1 MEEQEIDRSSALS
14 KALNSLKVHL
24 STTQKKQMAGL
35 SFLIFISALFDV
47 FGLASILPLVK
58 LATEPNLIFKSDVL
72 NYLYHAGNFSTE
84 KNFLLFI
91 ICFVFVFFLFKTIFG
106 LFVNYLQTKFSTA
119 VAYNITKKQFEKYFN
134 LNYYQFS
141 SLKSSSIIHH
151 VINNPISYITWVVLP
166 LIMLLSETI
175 IVILIVGGIAIYD
188 FKLFVFISI
197 IIGPATWI
205 IYKLLKN
212 KSTHIGLEMNK
223 IFPQSMGTLN
233 QTIQGYIDIKLA
245 DKEDFYESKFLRLQ
259 KSYHALNMKSYLHN
273 LIPMRANE
281 MVALSGVILIFIYA
295 IFLTDNTASTIVMVS
310 LFAAAAYRLMP
321 SLNRIISSL
330 VYIQKNLGALE
341 NLNLFEGEI
350 KISEE
355 SQETIKFNDS
365 IHLENISF
373 KFPNTTKNII
383 DDISLSLKKGE
394 KIGIIG
400 SSGSGKTTLINILL
414 KFHNEYEGII
424 KIDDTVLTNQNLK
437 SWRKLIGYVKQDI
450 FLMDASIIDNITFND
465 SQPDE
470 QRLKLA
476 IEQSSL
482 TSFITN
488 LPEGL
493 NTRIGERGSS
503 LSGGQKQRL
512 SIARSLYRNAEILI
526 FDEATSALDN
536 QTEQDVSDSIDAL
549 SKTQKTIIIIAH
561 RLTTLKNCDRIY
573 ELKDG
578 KIAAIHQYAD
588 LIKNII

>member
-35 SFLIFISALFDV
+35 SLLIFISALFDV

-58 LATEPNLIFKSDVL
+58 IATEPTLIFKTEAL
-72 NYLYHAGNFSTE
+72 NYLYHKGNFSTE

-91 ICFVFVFFLFKTIFG
+91 ICFVFVFFLFKTVFG

-188 FKLFVFISI
+188 YKLFVFISI

-259 KSYHALNMKSYLHN
+259 KSYHSLNMKSYLHN

-383 DDISLSLKKGE
+383 DDISFSIKKGE

-414 KFHNEYEGII
+414 KFHNEYEGVI
-424 KIDDTVLTNQNLK
+424 KIDDTVLKNQHLK

-450 FLMDASIIDNITFND
+450 FLMDASIIDNITFNE

-482 TSFITN
+482 KSFITN

-536 QTEQDVSDSIDAL
+536 QTEQEVSDSIDAL

>member
-1 MEEQEIDRSSALS
+1 MEEQVIDRNSALS
-14 KALNSLKVHL
+14 KALYSLKVHL
-24 STTQKKQMAGL
+24 SFSQKKQMAGL
-35 SFLIFISALFDV
+35 SLLIFISALFDV

-58 LATEPNLIFKSDVL
+58 LATEPNLIFKNDAL
-72 NYLYHAGNFSTE
+72 NYLYHVGNFSTE

-91 ICFVFVFFLFKTIFG
+91 ICFVFVFFLFKTLFG

-151 VINNPISYITWVVLP
+151 VINNPISYITWIVLP

-175 IVILIVGGIAIYD
+175 IVLLIVGGIAIYD

-281 MVALSGVILIFIYA
+281 MVALSGVILIFVYA

-341 NLNLFEGEI
+341 NLNLFEKEI
-350 KISEE
+350 KLAEE
-355 SQETIKFNDS
+355 NQATIKFNNS

-383 DDISLSLKKGE
+383 DDISLSIKKGE
-394 KIGIIG
+394 KVGIIG

-424 KIDDTVLTNQNLK
+424 KIDDTVLNDEHLK

>member
-1 MEEQEIDRSSALS
+1 MEAQEVDRSNALS
-14 KALNSLKVHL
+14 KAIKSLKVHL
-24 STTQKKQMAGL
+24 TSSQKKKMFGL
-35 SFLIFISALFDV
+35 SFLIFISAVFDV

-58 LATEPNLIFKSDVL
+58 LATEPSLIFKNAFL
-72 NYLYHAGNFSTE
+72 NQIYHAGHFNTE
-84 KNFLLFI
+84 KNFLLFVI
-91 ICFVFVFFLFKTIFG
+91 IAVFLFFLFKTFFG
-106 LFVNYLQTKFSTA
+106 LFVNYLQTKFSTE
-119 VAYNITKKQFEKYFN
+119 VAYEITKRQFEKYFG
-134 LNYYQFS
+134 LNYYEFS
-141 SLKSSSIIHH
+141 SLKSSNIIHH

-175 IVILIVGGIAIYD
+175 IVLLIVGGIAIYD

-197 IIGPATWI
+197 IIGPATWL
-205 IYKLLKN
+205 IYRMLKN

-233 QTIQGYIDIKLA
+233 QTVVGYIDIKLA
-245 DKEDFYESKFLRLQ
+245 DKEEYYKAKFLRLQ

-295 IFLTDNTASTIVMVS
+295 IFLTDNTASAIVMVS

-341 NLNLFEGEI
+341 NLNLYQHEATTEEQSEEI
-350 KISEE
+350 KFE
-355 SQETIKFNDS
+355 KS
-365 IHLENISF
+365 ITLNQITF
-373 KFPNTTKNII
+373 AFPNQKKNTV
-383 DDISLSLKKGE
+383 DGISLSIKKGE

-400 SSGSGKTTLINILL
+400 SSGSGKTTLINLLL
-414 KFHNEYEGII
+414 KFHNISTGEI
-424 KIDDTVLTNQNLK
+424 KIDNTLLSNSHLK

-465 SQPDE
+465 AHPDE
-470 QRLKLA
+470 ARLNNA

-482 TSFITN
+482 AGFIKS

-536 QTEQDVSDSIDAL
+536 QTEKEVSDAIDQL
-549 SKTQKTIIIIAH
+549 SNTQKTIIIIAH
-561 RLTTLKNCDRIY
+561 RITTLKNCDRIY

-578 KIAAIHQYAD
+578 KIVAVHQYAD
-588 LIKNII
+588 LIKNMI

>member
-72 NYLYHAGNFSTE
+72 NYFYHAGNFSTE

-355 SQETIKFNDS
+355 SPETIKFNDS

-383 DDISLSLKKGE
+383 DDISLSIKKGE

-465 SQPDE
+465 SQPDQ

>member
-1 MEEQEIDRSSALS
+1 MEEQEIDRSNALL
-14 KALNSLKVHL
+14 KAIKSLKVHL
-24 STTQKKQMAGL
+24 TSSQKKKMVGL
-35 SFLIFISALFDV
+35 SFLIFISAVLDV

-58 LATEPNLIFKSDVL
+58 LATEPSLIFKNEILSKI
-72 NYLYHAGNFSTE
+72 YIAGHFTNE
-84 KNFLLFI
+84 KNFLLFVI
-91 ICFVFVFFLFKTIFG
+91 ISVFVFFLFKTLFG
-106 LFVNYLQTKFSTA
+106 LFVNYLQTKFSTE
-119 VAYNITKKQFEKYFN
+119 VAFGITNRQFEKYFG

-141 SLKSSSIIHH
+141 TIKSSSIIHH

-175 IVILIVGGIAIYD
+175 IVFLIIGGIAIYD

-197 IIGPATWI
+197 IIGPATWL
-205 IYKLLKN
+205 IYRLLKN
-212 KSTHIGLEMNK
+212 KSSHIGLEMNK

-233 QTIQGYIDIKLA
+233 QTVLGYIDIKLA
-245 DKEDFYESKFLRLQ
+245 DKEEFYKNKFLRLQ

-295 IFLTDNTASTIVMVS
+295 IFLTDNTASAIVMVS

-321 SLNRIISSL
+321 SLNRIISSM

-341 NLNLFEGEI
+341 NLNLFQEEI
-350 KISEE
+350 KKSET
-355 SQETIKFNDS
+355 SQEEISFKDS
-365 IHLENISF
+365 ISLEHVSF
-373 KFPNTTKNII
+373 KFPNTNNNII
-383 DDISLSLKKGE
+383 NDVSLSIKKGE

-414 KFHNEYEGII
+414 KFHNNYEGVI
-424 KIDDTVLTNQNLK
+424 KIDDTILNDQHLK

-450 FLMDASIIDNITFND
+450 FLMDATIIDNITFND

-470 QRLKLA
+470 KRLQDA

-482 TSFITN
+482 TNYIKN

-536 QTEQDVSDSIDAL
+536 QTEQEVSDAIDQL
-549 SKTQKTIIIIAH
+549 SNTQKTIIIIAH

-573 ELKDG
+573 ELKEG
-578 KIAAIHQYAD
+578 KIVAVHQYAD

>member
-259 KSYHALNMKSYLHN
+259 KGYHALNMKSYLHN

>member
-1 MEEQEIDRSSALS
+1 MEEQQIDRSNALS
-14 KALNSLKVHL
+14 KAIKSLKVHL
-24 STTQKKQMAGL
+24 TSSQKKKMLGL
-35 SFLIFISALFDV
+35 SFLIFISAVFDV

-58 LATEPNLIFKSDVL
+58 LATEPSLIFKHELLRKIYS
-72 NYLYHAGNFSTE
+72 AGQFTNE
-84 KNFLLFI
+84 KNFLLFVI
-91 ICFVFVFFLFKTIFG
+91 ITVFLFFLFKTLFG

-119 VAYNITKKQFEKYFN
+119 VAYGITKRQFEKYFG

-141 SLKSSSIIHH
+141 TIKSSSIIHH

-197 IIGPATWI
+197 IIGPATWL
-205 IYKLLKN
+205 IYRMLKN

-233 QTIQGYIDIKLA
+233 QTVLGYIDIKLA
-245 DKEDFYESKFLRLQ
+245 DKEDFYKNKFLRLQ

-295 IFLTDNTASTIVMVS
+295 IFLTDNTASAIVMVS

-321 SLNRIISSL
+321 SLNRIISSM
-330 VYIQKNLGALE
+330 VYIQKNLRALE
-341 NLNLFEGEI
+341 NLNLYQEEI
-350 KISEE
+350 KADEE
-355 SQETIKFNDS
+355 IQEIIQFNHS
-365 IHLENISF
+365 INIENIFF
-373 KFPNTTKNII
+373 KFPNTNNYII
-383 DDISLSLKKGE
+383 NDVSLSIKKGE

-414 KFHNEYEGII
+414 KFHNNYEGAI
-424 KIDDTVLTNQNLK
+424 KIDDTVLNNQHLK

-465 SQPDE
+465 SKPDDK
-470 QRLKLA
+470 RLKDA

-482 TSFITN
+482 INFINN

-536 QTEQDVSDSIDAL
+536 QTEQEVSDAIDKL
-549 SKTQKTIIIIAH
+549 SHTQKTIIIIAH

-573 ELKDG
+573 ELKEG
-578 KIAAIHQYAD
+578 KIVAVHQYAD

>member
-1 MEEQEIDRSSALS
+1 MEEQEIDRSNALS
-14 KALNSLKVHL
+14 KAIKSLKVHL
-24 STTQKKQMAGL
+24 TSSQKKKMVGL
-35 SFLIFISALFDV
+35 SFLIFISAVLDV

-58 LATEPNLIFKSDVL
+58 LATEPSLIFKNEILSKI
-72 NYLYHAGNFSTE
+72 YIAGHFTNE
-84 KNFLLFI
+84 KNFLLFVI
-91 ICFVFVFFLFKTIFG
+91 ISVFVFFLFKTLFG
-106 LFVNYLQTKFSTA
+106 LFVNYLQTKFSTE
-119 VAYNITKKQFEKYFN
+119 VAFGITNRQFEKYFG

-141 SLKSSSIIHH
+141 TIKSSSIIHH

-175 IVILIVGGIAIYD
+175 IVFLIIGGIAIYD

-197 IIGPATWI
+197 IIGPATWL
-205 IYKLLKN
+205 IYRLLKN
-212 KSTHIGLEMNK
+212 KSSHIGLEMNK

-233 QTIQGYIDIKLA
+233 QTVLGYIDIKLA
-245 DKEDFYESKFLRLQ
+245 DKEEFYKNKFLRLQ

-295 IFLTDNTASTIVMVS
+295 IFLTDNTASAIVMVS

-321 SLNRIISSL
+321 SLNRIISSM

-341 NLNLFEGEI
+341 NLNLFQEEI
-350 KISEE
+350 KKSET
-355 SQETIKFNDS
+355 SQEEISFKDS
-365 IHLENISF
+365 ISLEHVSF
-373 KFPNTTKNII
+373 KFPNTNNNII
-383 DDISLSLKKGE
+383 NDVSLSIKKGE

-414 KFHNEYEGII
+414 KFHNNYEGVI
-424 KIDDTVLTNQNLK
+424 KIDDTILKDQHLK

-450 FLMDASIIDNITFND
+450 FLMDATIIDNITFND

-470 QRLKLA
+470 KRLKDA

-482 TSFITN
+482 TNYIKN

-536 QTEQDVSDSIDAL
+536 QTEQEVSDAIDQL
-549 SKTQKTIIIIAH
+549 SNTQKTIIIIAH

-573 ELKDG
+573 ELKEG
-578 KIAAIHQYAD
+578 KIVAVHQYAD

>member
-1 MEEQEIDRSSALS
+1 MEEREIDRSNALS
-14 KALNSLKVHL
+14 KAIKSLKIHL
-24 STTQKKQMAGL
+24 TSSQKKKMIGL
-35 SFLIFISALFDV
+35 SILIFISAILDV

-58 LATEPNLIFKSDVL
+58 LATEPSLIFKNKILNDV
-72 NYLYHAGNFSTE
+72 YYAGHFTNE
-84 KNFLLFI
+84 KNFLLFVI
-91 ICFVFVFFLFKTIFG
+91 ISVFLFFLFKTLFG

-119 VAYNITKKQFEKYFN
+119 VAYGITKRQFEKYFR
-134 LNYYQFS
+134 LNFFEFS
-141 SLKSSSIIHH
+141 NLKSSSIIHH

-166 LIMLLSETI
+166 LIMLMSETI
-175 IVILIVGGIAIYD
+175 IVLLIVGGIALYD

-197 IIGPATWI
+197 IIGPATWL
-205 IYKLLKN
+205 IYRLLKN

-233 QTIQGYIDIKLA
+233 QTVQGYIDIKLA
-245 DKEDFYESKFLRLQ
+245 DKESFYKAKFLRLQ

-281 MVALSGVILIFIYA
+281 MVALSGVILIFVYA
-295 IFLTDNTASTIVMVS
+295 IFLTDNTASAIVMVS

-321 SLNRIISSL
+321 SLNRIISSM

-341 NLNLFEGEI
+341 NLNLYQDEVAQSEINQKEIVFEKEI
-350 KISEE
+350 SL
-355 SQETIKFNDS
+355 ND
-365 IHLENISF
+365 IHYA
-373 KFPNTTKNII
+373 FPGQTKNTIEG
-383 DDISLSLKKGE
+383 ISLAVKKGE
-394 KIGIIG
+394 KIGIVG

-414 KFHNEYEGII
+414 KFHNNYSGEI
-424 KIDDTVLTNQNLK
+424 KIDNEILSDEHLK

-465 SQPDE
+465 PSPDE
-470 QRLKLA
+470 VRLQNA

-482 TSFITN
+482 TSFIKN

-536 QTEQDVSDSIDAL
+536 QTEQEVSDAIDAL
-549 SKTQKTIIIIAH
+549 SQTQKTIIIIAH
-561 RLTTLKNCDRIY
+561 RITTLKNCDRIY

-578 KIAAIHQYAD
+578 KISGIHQYAD
-588 LIKNII
+588 LIKKII

>member
-35 SFLIFISALFDV
+35 SLLIFISALFDV

-58 LATEPNLIFKSDVL
+58 IATEPTLIFKTEVL
-72 NYLYHAGNFSTE
+72 NYLYHKGNFSTE

-91 ICFVFVFFLFKTIFG
+91 ICFVFVFFLFKTLFG

-188 FKLFVFISI
+188 YKLFVFISI

-259 KSYHALNMKSYLHN
+259 KSYHSLNMKSYLHN

-383 DDISLSLKKGE
+383 DDISFSIKKGE

-414 KFHNEYEGII
+414 KFHNEYEGVI
-424 KIDDTVLTNQNLK
+424 KIDDTVLKNQHLK

-450 FLMDASIIDNITFND
+450 FLMDASIIDNITFNE

-482 TSFITN
+482 KSFITN

-536 QTEQDVSDSIDAL
+536 QTEQEVSDSIDAL

>member
-1 MEEQEIDRSSALS
+1 MEEQEIDRSNALS
-14 KALNSLKVHL
+14 KAIKSLKVHL
-24 STTQKKQMAGL
+24 TSSQKKKMLGL
-35 SFLIFISALFDV
+35 SFLIFISAVLDV

-58 LATEPNLIFKSDVL
+58 LATEPALILKNDILRKIYFTGQFA
-72 NYLYHAGNFSTE
+72 NE
-84 KNFLLFI
+84 KNFLLFVI
-91 ICFVFVFFLFKTIFG
+91 ICVFLFFLFKTFFG

-119 VAYNITKKQFEKYFN
+119 VAYGITKRQFEKYFG

-141 SLKSSSIIHH
+141 SIKSSSIIHH

-175 IVILIVGGIAIYD
+175 IVLLIVGGIAFYD
-188 FKLFVFISI
+188 FKLFVFISM
-197 IIGPATWI
+197 IIGPATWL
-205 IYKLLKN
+205 IYRLLKN
-212 KSTHIGLEMNK
+212 KSSHIGLEMNK
-223 IFPQSMGTLN
+223 IFPKSMGTLN
-233 QTIQGYIDIKLA
+233 QTVLGYIDIKLA
-245 DKEDFYESKFLRLQ
+245 DKEDFYKNKFLRLQ

-295 IFLTDNTASTIVMVS
+295 IFLTDNTASAIVMVS

-321 SLNRIISSL
+321 SLNRIISSM

-341 NLNLFEGEI
+341 NLNLYQEEI
-350 KISEE
+350 KVSEE
-355 SQETIKFNDS
+355 SQNAIKFNHT
-365 IHLENISF
+365 INLENIFF
-373 KFPNTTKNII
+373 KFPNTSNYII
-383 DDISLSLKKGE
+383 NDVSLSIKKGE

-414 KFHNEYEGII
+414 KFHNNYQGAI
-424 KIDDTVLTNQNLK
+424 KIDDSVLSNQHIK

-465 SQPDE
+465 SKPDDK
-470 QRLKLA
+470 RLKDA

-482 TSFITN
+482 ASFINN

-536 QTEQDVSDSIDAL
+536 QTEQEVSEAIDKL
-549 SKTQKTIIIIAH
+549 SNTQKTIIIIAH
-561 RLTTLKNCDRIY
+561 RITTLKNCDRIY

-578 KIAAIHQYAD
+578 KIVAVHQYSD

>member
-35 SFLIFISALFDV
+35 SLLIFISALFDV

-58 LATEPNLIFKSDVL
+58 IATEPTLIFKTEAL
-72 NYLYHAGNFSTE
+72 NYLYHKGNFSTE

-91 ICFVFVFFLFKTIFG
+91 ICFVFVFFLFKTLFG

-188 FKLFVFISI
+188 YKLFVFISI

-259 KSYHALNMKSYLHN
+259 KSYHSLNMKSYLHN

-383 DDISLSLKKGE
+383 DDISFSIKKGE

-414 KFHNEYEGII
+414 KFHNEYEGVI
-424 KIDDTVLTNQNLK
+424 KIDDTVLKNQHLK

-450 FLMDASIIDNITFND
+450 FLMDASIIDNITFNE

-482 TSFITN
+482 KSFITN

-536 QTEQDVSDSIDAL
+536 QTEQEVSDSIDAL

>member
-1 MEEQEIDRSSALS
+1 
-14 KALNSLKVHL
+14 
-24 STTQKKQMAGL
+24 
-35 SFLIFISALFDV
+35 
-47 FGLASILPLVK
+47 
-58 LATEPNLIFKSDVL
+58 
-72 NYLYHAGNFSTE
+72 
-84 KNFLLFI
+84 
-91 ICFVFVFFLFKTIFG
+91 
-106 LFVNYLQTKFSTA
+106 
-119 VAYNITKKQFEKYFN
+119 
-134 LNYYQFS
+134 
-141 SLKSSSIIHH
+141 
-151 VINNPISYITWVVLP
+151 
-166 LIMLLSETI
+166 
-175 IVILIVGGIAIYD
+175 
-188 FKLFVFISI
+188 
-197 IIGPATWI
+197 
-205 IYKLLKN
+205 
-212 KSTHIGLEMNK
+212 
-223 IFPQSMGTLN
+223 MGTLN

-341 NLNLFEGEI
+341 NLNLFEEEI
-350 KISEE
+350 KIVNE
-355 SQETIKFNDS
+355 SQEIIKFNNS

-383 DDISLSLKKGE
+383 DDISLSIKKGE

-414 KFHNEYEGII
+414 KFHNEYEGVI
-424 KIDDTVLTNQNLK
+424 KIDDTVLKDQHLK

-470 QRLKLA
+470 QKLRLA

-482 TSFITN
+482 TTFITN

>member
-35 SFLIFISALFDV
+35 SLLIFISALFDV

-72 NYLYHAGNFSTE
+72 NYLYHIGNFSTE

-91 ICFVFVFFLFKTIFG
+91 ICFVFVFFLFKTVFG

-188 FKLFVFISI
+188 YKLFVFISI

-259 KSYHALNMKSYLHN
+259 KSYHSLNMKSYLHN

-383 DDISLSLKKGE
+383 DDISFSIKKGE

-414 KFHNEYEGII
+414 KFHNEYEGVI
-424 KIDDTVLTNQNLK
+424 KIDDTVLKNQHLK

-450 FLMDASIIDNITFND
+450 FLMDASIIDNITFNE

-482 TSFITN
+482 KSFITN

-536 QTEQDVSDSIDAL
+536 QTEQEVSDSIDAL

>member
-1 MEEQEIDRSSALS
+1 MEEQEIDRSNALS
-14 KALNSLKVHL
+14 KAIKSLKVHL
-24 STTQKKQMAGL
+24 TSSQKKKMLGL
-35 SFLIFISALFDV
+35 SFLIFISAVFDV

-58 LATEPNLIFKSDVL
+58 LATEPSLIFKNELLSKI
-72 NYLYHAGNFSTE
+72 YSAGQFTNE
-84 KNFLLFI
+84 KNFLLFVI
-91 ICFVFVFFLFKTIFG
+91 ITVFLFFLIKTLFG

-119 VAYNITKKQFEKYFN
+119 VAYGITKRQFEKYFG

-141 SLKSSSIIHH
+141 SIKSSSIIHH

-175 IVILIVGGIAIYD
+175 IVILIVGGIAFYD

-197 IIGPATWI
+197 IIGPATWL
-205 IYKLLKN
+205 IYRMLKN

-233 QTIQGYIDIKLA
+233 QTVLGYIDIKLA
-245 DKEDFYESKFLRLQ
+245 DKEDFYKNKFLRLQ

-295 IFLTDNTASTIVMVS
+295 IFLTDNTASAIVMVS

-321 SLNRIISSL
+321 SLNRIISSM

-341 NLNLFEGEI
+341 NLNLYQEEI
-350 KISEE
+350 KADEE
-355 SQETIKFNDS
+355 IQEIIQFNQS
-365 IHLENISF
+365 INIENIFF
-373 KFPNTTKNII
+373 KFPNTNNYII
-383 DDISLSLKKGE
+383 NDVSLSIKKGE

-414 KFHNEYEGII
+414 KFHNNYEGAI
-424 KIDDTVLTNQNLK
+424 KIDDTVLNNQHLK

-465 SQPDE
+465 SKPDDK
-470 QRLKLA
+470 RLKDA

-482 TSFITN
+482 TSFINN

-536 QTEQDVSDSIDAL
+536 QTEQEVSDAIDKL
-549 SKTQKTIIIIAH
+549 SHTQKTIIIIAH

-573 ELKDG
+573 ELKEG
-578 KIAAIHQYAD
+578 KIVAVHQYAD

>member
-1 MEEQEIDRSSALS
+1 MEEQEIDRSNALS
-14 KALNSLKVHL
+14 KAIKSLKIHL
-24 STTQKKQMAGL
+24 TSSQKKKMIGL
-35 SFLIFISALFDV
+35 SILIFISAILDV

-58 LATEPNLIFKSDVL
+58 LATEPSLIFKNKILS
-72 NYLYHAGNFSTE
+72 NIYHVGQFSSG
-84 KNFLLFI
+84 KNFLLFVI
-91 ICFVFVFFLFKTIFG
+91 ISVFLFFLFKTLFG

-119 VAYNITKKQFEKYFN
+119 VAYEITQRQFEKYFG

-141 SLKSSSIIHH
+141 SIKSSSIIHH

-175 IVILIVGGIAIYD
+175 IVLLIVGGIAIYD

-197 IIGPATWI
+197 IIGPATWL
-205 IYKLLKN
+205 IYRLLKN
-212 KSTHIGLEMNK
+212 QSSHIGLEMNK

-233 QTIQGYIDIKLA
+233 QTVLGYIDIKLA
-245 DKEDFYESKFLRLQ
+245 DKEEFYKNKFLRLQ

-281 MVALSGVILIFIYA
+281 MVALSGIILIFIYA
-295 IFLTDNTASTIVMVS
+295 IFLTDNTASAIVMVS

-321 SLNRIISSL
+321 SLNRIISSM

-341 NLNLFEGEI
+341 NLNLYQEEI
-350 KISEE
+350 KATEQ
-355 SQETIKFNDS
+355 SQEEIIFNNT

-373 KFPNTTKNII
+373 KFPNTAKNII
-383 DDISLSLKKGE
+383 NDVSLSIKKGE

-414 KFHNEYEGII
+414 KFHNNYTGAI
-424 KIDDTVLTNQNLK
+424 KIDDTVLNDQHLK

-465 SQPDE
+465 LQPDE
-470 QRLKLA
+470 KRLKDA

-482 TSFITN
+482 TSFINN

-493 NTRIGERGSS
+493 KTRIGERGSS

-536 QTEQDVSDSIDAL
+536 QTEQEVSDAIDKL
-549 SKTQKTIIIIAH
+549 SNTQKTIIIIAH

-573 ELKDG
+573 ELKEG
-578 KIAAIHQYAD
+578 KIVAIHQYAD
-588 LIKNII
+588 LIKNIN

>member
-1 MEEQEIDRSSALS
+1 MEEQEIDRSNALS
-14 KALNSLKVHL
+14 KAIKSLKVHL
-24 STTQKKQMAGL
+24 TSSQKKKMLGL
-35 SFLIFISALFDV
+35 SLLIFISAVFDV

-58 LATEPNLIFKSDVL
+58 LATEPSLIFKNEILS
-72 NYLYHAGNFSTE
+72 NIFHWGHFSNE
-84 KNFLLFI
+84 KNFLLFVI
-91 ICFVFVFFLFKTIFG
+91 IAVFGFFAFKTLFG

-119 VAYNITKKQFEKYFN
+119 VAYGITKRQFEKYFGM
-134 LNYYQFS
+134 NYYEFS
-141 SLKSSSIIHH
+141 NIKSSSIIHH

-175 IVILIVGGIAIYD
+175 IVLLIIGGIAIYD

-197 IIGPATWI
+197 IIGPATLL
-205 IYKLLKN
+205 IYRMLKN

-233 QTIQGYIDIKLA
+233 QTVLGYIDIKLA
-245 DKEDFYESKFLRLQ
+245 DKEDFYKNKFLRLQ

-295 IFLTDNTASTIVMVS
+295 IFLTDNTASAIVMVS

-341 NLNLFEGEI
+341 NLDLYQEEVSVN
-350 KISEE
+350 EE
-355 SQETIKFNDS
+355 SKEIIQFNHS
-365 IHLENISF
+365 INIENIFF
-373 KFPNTTKNII
+373 KFPNTNNYII
-383 DDISLSLKKGE
+383 NDVSLSIKKGE

-414 KFHNEYEGII
+414 KFHNNFEGAI
-424 KIDDTVLTNQNLK
+424 KIDDTVLKNQHLK

-465 SQPDE
+465 SKPDDK
-470 QRLKLA
+470 RLKDA

-482 TSFITN
+482 TSHINN

-536 QTEQDVSDSIDAL
+536 QTEQEVSEAIDKL
-549 SKTQKTIIIIAH
+549 SHTQKTIIIIAH

-573 ELKDG
+573 ELKEG
-578 KIAAIHQYAD
+578 KIVAVHQYAD

>member
-295 IFLTDNTASTIVMVS
+295 IFLTDNAASTIVMVS

-424 KIDDTVLTNQNLK
+424 KIDDTFLTNQNLK

>member
-14 KALNSLKVHL
+14 KALHSLKIHL
-24 STTQKKQMAGL
+24 SSSQKKQMAGL
-35 SFLIFISALFDV
+35 SLLIFISALFDV

-341 NLNLFEGEI
+341 NLNLFEEEI
-350 KISEE
+350 KIANER
-355 SQETIKFNDS
+355 QETIKFNDS

-383 DDISLSLKKGE
+383 DDISLSIKKGE

-414 KFHNEYEGII
+414 KFHNDYEGII

-493 NTRIGERGSS
+493 KTRIGERGSS

-573 ELKDG
+573 ELKNG
-578 KIAAIHQYAD
+578 KIAAIHQYTD
-588 LIKNII
+588 LIKEII